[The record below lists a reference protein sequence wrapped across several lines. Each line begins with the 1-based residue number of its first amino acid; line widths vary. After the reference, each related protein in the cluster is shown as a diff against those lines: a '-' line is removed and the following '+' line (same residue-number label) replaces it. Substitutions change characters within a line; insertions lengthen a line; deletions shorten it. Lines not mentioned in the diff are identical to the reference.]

1 MKEEKMKSYPHFFL
15 LDSFNLS
22 VFLVY
27 MRQLS
32 HYFSQTSSSSEAF
45 FSDQVLRSTYML
57 HFQSLWVRE
66 VLTTLSLPLNLPK
79 GEFLGSSWMPTVH
92 LPRMQQGNIP
102 EKEWEFEKFNPYS

>member
-1 MKEEKMKSYPHFFL
+1 MKSYPHFFL

-27 MRQLS
+27 IRQLS

-57 HFQSLWVRE
+57 HFQSL
-66 VLTTLSLPLNLPK
+66 
-79 GEFLGSSWMPTVH
+79 
-92 LPRMQQGNIP
+92 
-102 EKEWEFEKFNPYS
+102 